1 MNRTRGV
8 ECGVT
13 RRRATARGLER
24 HARDVHDVAF
34 DGVVARASRVEPRAR
49 ERRRE
54 SARRRM
60 RNSGRGR
67 RPDDSTDARG
77 TVFDA
82 HDDGKLGRRDR
93 RPVLRVGARAQTLP
107 PPNEK
112 IVTEK
117 KMAKVC
123 LNRRGERRGRSAER
137 WRAGNRTHRTVKRGK
152 EFVVKFDDVWTG

>member
-1 MNRTRGV
+1 MRRHTSSDRPLEV
-8 ECGVT
+8 SRDMRATSMTSRSTVSSLA
-13 RRRATARGLER
+13 RRASSR
-24 HARDVHDVAF
+24 
-34 DGVVARASRVEPRAR
+34 ARA
-49 ERRRE
+49 RRRE
-54 SARRRM
+54 SARRRDAD
-60 RNSGRGR
+60 SGRGR

-93 RPVLRVGARAQTLP
+93 RPVLRVGRAQTLP

-117 KMAKVC
+117 KMARFV
-123 LNRRGERRGRSAER
+123 RIEPRRRGRSAER
-137 WRAGNRTHRTVKRGK
+137 WRAGNRAHRTVKRGK